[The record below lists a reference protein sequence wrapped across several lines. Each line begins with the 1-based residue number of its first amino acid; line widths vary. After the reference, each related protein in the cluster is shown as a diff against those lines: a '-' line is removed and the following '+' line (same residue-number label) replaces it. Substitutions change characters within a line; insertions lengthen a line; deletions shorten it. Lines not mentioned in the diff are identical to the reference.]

1 MTAATTPA
9 IVVDLTWQAGM
20 RFAAQSD
27 KAVFTLD
34 GTGDTLPTPVQALA
48 GCLAACMGI
57 DLVQI
62 LTKGRHDLRELRAHL
77 VGDRQGEDPKYFTR
91 IRLHFTLTGD
101 VPRDAVERAIALSR
115 EKYCSV
121 WHSLRR
127 DLDFHTSFEIHQ

>member
-1 MTAATTPA
+1 MTATTSPP
-9 IVVDLTWQAGM
+9 IVLDLTWEGGM

-27 KAVFTLD
+27 KASFTLD
-34 GTGDTLPTPVQALA
+34 GSGDSVPTPVQGLA
-48 GCLAACMGI
+48 GCLAVCMGI

-62 LTKGRHDLRELRAHL
+62 LTKGRHDLRTLRAHL
-77 VGDRQGEDPKYFTR
+77 VGDRRGEDPKHFTR

-101 VPRDAVERAIALSR
+101 VPREAMERAIALSR

-127 DLDFHTSFEIHQ
+127 DIDFQATFEVHR